1 VGIALSIVNR
11 PGQTITAGKWVG
23 SSGAPPWATLL
34 DGSHQILIVASD
46 PNIEEIQRISHS
58 SLSLSDYA
66 NQSYLPP
73 GTSNLSPSEISF
85 MKEILRG
92 NKISAFDGSII
103 ASLASLMT
111 PGQNPLLVKAAR
123 NFRVKDLQ
131 TDENFVFLGSPR
143 SNPWTSIFDPVLD
156 FQFAFDT
163 QTQREFARNVHPGK
177 DERSDYIP
185 TVGGFD
191 TGESF
196 AIISVFHNP
205 GYGGRVLIIAGASG
219 EGTAAAGELVADPA
233 RWAAALQSC
242 QIVKDASHQSLQ
254 ILLHLEM
261 MAGSP
266 STVDTVAC
274 HLLPPGA

>member
-1 VGIALSIVNR
+1 
-11 PGQTITAGKWVG
+11 
-23 SSGAPPWATLL
+23 
-34 DGSHQILIVASD
+34 
-46 PNIEEIQRISHS
+46 
-58 SLSLSDYA
+58 
-66 NQSYLPP
+66 
-73 GTSNLSPSEISF
+73 